1 MYLPPIQAMNDTQ
14 IHASGDVTI
23 HPGAVIAP
31 GVLFMANEGSKIII
45 AAGACIG
52 MGTVLHAAGG
62 TIEVLEGAN
71 LGAGVLVVG
80 SGTIGKNACIGTSST
95 LFNIS
100 VSAQTMVSPG
110 SVLGDRSRKVE
121 SEAQAPATSEPQPT
135 ETPNLFKDPWAT
147 KVTEPA
153 QGFENNNFKPAPQAE
168 HKPAVPRSPTPV
180 HGQSYVNSLL
190 STLLPNRP
198 YQDSPPPP

>member
-1 MYLPPIQAMNDTQ
+1 MYLPPLQAMHDTQ
-14 IHASGDVTI
+14 VHVSGDVTI
-23 HPGAVIAP
+23 HPDAVIAP
-31 GVLFMANEGSKIII
+31 GVLFVANEGSKIII

-52 MGTVLHAAGG
+52 MGSVLHAAEG

-80 SGTIGKNACIGTSST
+80 SGTIGKNACIGTSCT
-95 LFNIS
+95 LLNTS
-100 VSAQTMVSPG
+100 VPAQTMVSPG
-110 SVLGDRSRKVE
+110 SVLGDRSRKVQ
-121 SEAQAPATSEPQPT
+121 SEAKATATPEPQPT

-153 QGFENNNFKPAPQAE
+153 QGFENNNFKPAQPAE
-168 HKPAVPRSPTPV
+168 HKPAVHKAPNHV

-190 STLLPNRP
+190 STLLPHRP
-198 YQDSPPPP
+198 YQDPPPTV

>member
-1 MYLPPIQAMNDTQ
+1 MYLPPIQAMQDTQ
-14 IHASGDVTI
+14 VHVSGDVTI

-52 MGTVLHAAGG
+52 MGSVLHAAEG

-80 SGTIGKNACIGTSST
+80 SGTIGKNACIGTSCT
-95 LFNIS
+95 LLNTS
-100 VSAQTMVSPG
+100 VPAQTMVSPG
-110 SVLGDRSRKVE
+110 SVLGDRSRKVQPQE
-121 SEAQAPATSEPQPT
+121 SATPTTQPT
-135 ETPNLFKDPWAT
+135 DAFTNTFKDPWAT
-147 KVTEPA
+147 TV
-153 QGFENNNFKPAPQAE
+153 ENNSIKVVQQTENKPIVHKAPT
-168 HKPAVPRSPTPV
+168 HV

-190 STLLPNRP
+190 STLLPHRP
-198 YQDSPPPP
+198 YQDPPPTV